1 MIKEAAI
8 AIYLAALRTVFNILR
23 LLPLK
28 EKTIMLTSFGD
39 NMEYVI
45 DEVKKQTS
53 SEIFILKEPRCKK
66 TFNNIKSDNIV
77 DFNPRKV
84 FSLIRGMYHLAT
96 GKYIFIDNY
105 HIVLA
110 ACDFRSAVK
119 CTQLWHANGA
129 VKYFGYRDKTIKER
143 PESAHKRFKKV
154 YSKFHYL
161 TVGSDEMAY
170 IFGEAFGAGDSR
182 MLKTGV
188 PRTDFFYNK
197 QAFNNAA
204 EKIRAAL
211 PELTGKKILLYAPTF
226 RDNQFELADVHLDMD
241 LLKKSL
247 GSEYHLLLKLH
258 PAVKLSGF
266 NNDEFVTDVSDGF
279 DINSLL
285 VSSDILITDYSSIPF
300 EFSILNKPMIF
311 FPYDLKEYKRER
323 GIWFNYESYMP
334 GPIAY
339 NTEDIINQI
348 QKNNFDIGKIT
359 AFNNQWNK
367 YSSGQ
372 STKNLV
378 RHIYRT

>member
-1 MIKEAAI
+1 MIKETAVS
-8 AIYLAALRTVFNILR
+8 LFLTVLRAVFNIFR
-23 LLPLK
+23 LMPLK

-66 TFNNIKSDNIV
+66 TFKNINSNNIV

-84 FSLIRGMYHLAT
+84 FSFIRGMYHLAT

-105 HIVLA
+105 HVVLA
-110 ACDFRSAVK
+110 ACDFRAAVK

-129 VKYFGYRDKTIKER
+129 VKYFGYRDKTIKKR
-143 PESAHKRFKKV
+143 PGSAHKRFKKV

-161 TVGSDEMAY
+161 AVGSDEMAY
-170 IFGEAFGAGDSR
+170 IFGEAFGADDSR
-182 MLKTGV
+182 MIKTGV

-197 QAFNNAA
+197 QAVDDAA

-211 PELTGKKILLYAPTF
+211 PELREKKVLLYAPTF
-226 RDNQFELADVHLDMD
+226 RDDQFDLADVHLNINLM
-241 LLKKSL
+241 KKSL
-247 GSEYHLLLKLH
+247 SSEYHLLLKLH

-266 NNDEFVTDVSDGF
+266 NNDEFVTDVSTGF
-279 DINSLL
+279 EINSLL
-285 VSSDILITDYSSIPF
+285 TAADILITDYSSIPF

-311 FPYDLKEYKRER
+311 FAYDLEEYEKER

-339 NTEDIINQI
+339 NTEAIIKQI
-348 QKNNFDIGKIT
+348 QENNFDIGEIT

-367 YSSGQ
+367 YSRGCS
-372 STKNLV
+372 SRNLV
-378 RHIYRT
+378 KHIYRT

>member
-8 AIYLAALRTVFNILR
+8 AFYLAVLRIVFNIFR
-23 LLPLK
+23 LLPLNN
-28 EKTIMLTSFGD
+28 KTVMLTSFGD

-66 TFNNIKSDNIV
+66 TFNNIKSDNII
-77 DFNPRKV
+77 DFNPRKIS
-84 FSLIRGMYHLAT
+84 SLIRGMYHLAT
-96 GKYIFIDNY
+96 GKFIFIDNY
-105 HIVLA
+105 HVVLA

-129 VKYFGYRDKTIKER
+129 VKYFGYRDKTIKKR
-143 PESAHKRFKKV
+143 PESAHKRFNKV

-170 IFGEAFGAGDSR
+170 IFGEAFGANNSR

-197 QAFNNAA
+197 QAINNAA
-204 EKIRAAL
+204 EKIRAEL
-211 PELTGKKILLYAPTF
+211 PELTGKKVLLYAPTF
-226 RDNQFELADVHLDMD
+226 RDNQFELADIHLNID
-241 LLKKSL
+241 LMKRSL

-266 NNDEFVTDVSDGF
+266 NNDEFVTDVSAGF
-279 DINSLL
+279 QINSLL
-285 VSSDILITDYSSIPF
+285 AAADILITDYSSIPF

-311 FPYDLKEYKRER
+311 FSYDLKAYEKER
-323 GIWFNYESYMP
+323 GIWFNYESYVP

-339 NTEDIINQI
+339 NTETVIKIVQE
-348 QKNNFDIGKIT
+348 NNFDMQQVT
-359 AFNNQWNK
+359 AFNTQWNK
-367 YSSGQ
+367 YSSGH
-372 STKNLV
+372 SSRNLV
-378 RHIYRT
+378 EYIYRT